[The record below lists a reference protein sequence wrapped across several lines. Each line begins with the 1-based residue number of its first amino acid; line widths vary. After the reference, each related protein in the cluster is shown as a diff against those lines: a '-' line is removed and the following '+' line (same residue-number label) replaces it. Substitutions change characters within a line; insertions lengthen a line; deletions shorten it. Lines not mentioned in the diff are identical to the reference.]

1 MTTTQKVFA
10 TEMKEVLFT
19 LFRKHKFSEKK
30 AQTLAQVHTENT
42 LHGVHSH
49 GINRVPFFIQC
60 VQNGVVKTNADA
72 TPAEQL
78 GSIER
83 WDGNQGS
90 GVLNAIKCS
99 KRAIQLAQS
108 NGISLIALRNTNHWM
123 RAGYYGWLAAENGCI
138 AIMFTNT
145 QPNMPAWGGIENR
158 IGNNPFVVSIPR
170 SCGSHVV
177 LDMALSQFSFGK
189 IHEHALRD
197 EKLPYPGGWN
207 SNGEL
212 SSDPESILKTES
224 GLPIGYWKG
233 SAFSMVLDMLATLLA
248 AGQSTYRISQEKQE
262 TNISQ
267 VFLCIDTKQFH
278 DTSLKDRLLNEIIDY
293 SSSATPTKDGSK
305 VVYPG
310 ENSLLTKLD
319 SLKNGMKVNSA
330 IWQQIN
336 GLISSS

>member
-1 MTTTQKVFA
+1 MTATQTIFA
-10 TEMKEVLFT
+10 TEMNEVLFK
-19 LFRKHKFSEKK
+19 LFCKYEFSNNK
-30 AQTLAQVHTENT
+30 AQTLAEVHTENT
-42 LHGVHSH
+42 LRGVHSH

-60 VQNGVVKTNADA
+60 VKNGVVKTDSEA
-72 TPAEQL
+72 TLTEQF

-90 GVLNAIKCS
+90 GVLNAIRCS
-99 KRAIQLAQS
+99 KQAIQLAQT
-108 NGISLIALRNTNHWM
+108 NGIGIIALRNTNHWM
-123 RAGYYGWLAAENGCI
+123 RAGYYGWLAAENDCI

-158 IGNNPFVVSIPR
+158 IGNNPFMISIPR
-170 SCGSHVV
+170 RCGSHVV

-189 IHEHALRD
+189 IQEHALRD
-197 EKLPYPGGWN
+197 IKLPHPGGWN

-233 SAFSMVLDMLATLLA
+233 SAFSMVLDMLVTLLA
-248 AGQSTYRISQEKQE
+248 AGQSTYRISQEKYE

-278 DTSLKDRLLNEIIDY
+278 DASLKDRLLNEIINY
-293 SSSATPTKDGSK
+293 SNSAPPKTNGSK

-310 ENSLLTKLD
+310 ETSLRKRRE
-319 SLKNGMKVNSA
+319 SLKNGMEVNSTV
-330 IWQQIN
+330 WQQIKAQ
-336 GLISSS
+336 